1 MFDPATIRAVTF
13 DCYGTLIDWEKG
25 IRTYVEPHLQRA
37 AGGRISLDQWIARWE
52 PIQFGLLSPYRP
64 YREILAESFEQTMRA
79 FELEVFADGGP
90 GLVSSLAEW
99 PPFPDT
105 VKALRRIAR
114 GRRIALI
121 TNMDNALLAQTL
133 GLLLAPFSALITAED
148 AQAYKPS
155 PAPFRLAL
163 SRLAIEPS
171 QILHAGFG
179 WKYDIGPA
187 RDAGMHTC
195 FINRSGSPR
204 PAGEP
209 PDLEV
214 PSVAALA
221 DALGA

>member
-1 MFDPATIRAVTF
+1 MFDPSSIRAVTF

-25 IRTYVEPHLQRA
+25 IRAYVEPHLTRA

-52 PIQFGLLSPYRP
+52 LIQFDLLSPYRP
-64 YREILAESFEQTMRA
+64 YREILAESFDRTMRA

-90 GLVSSLAEW
+90 GLVTSLAEW

-114 GRRIALI
+114 NRRIALI

-163 SRLAIEPS
+163 ARLGIEPS

-195 FINRSGSPR
+195 FINRSGGPR
-204 PAGEP
+204 PAGQP

-214 PSVAALA
+214 PSLAALA